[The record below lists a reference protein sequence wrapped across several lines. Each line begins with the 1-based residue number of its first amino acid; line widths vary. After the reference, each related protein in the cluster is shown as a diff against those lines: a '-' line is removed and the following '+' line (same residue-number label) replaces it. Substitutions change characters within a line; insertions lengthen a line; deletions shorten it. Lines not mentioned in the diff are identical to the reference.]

1 MTAKAAFDVPK
12 KHSGG
17 AVTALLVNALEE
29 GPIAAV
35 VTVSDDRWTLKP
47 SSLVITSSH
56 ETIHEAGSRY
66 NWWIP
71 LIAALKTAVIERK
84 FRKIAVIGVPCV
96 VQALQAIR
104 TSDHD
109 LLRPYGRSIRLVI
122 GLFCTESFDYTEL
135 VERKLKREY
144 Q

>member
-1 MTAKAAFDVPK
+1 
-12 KHSGG
+12 
-17 AVTALLVNALEE
+17 
-29 GPIAAV
+29 
-35 VTVSDDRWTLKP
+35 KP
-47 SSLVITSSH
+47 SSVVITSS
-56 ETIHEAGSRY
+56 EEIIHQAGSRY

-144 Q
+144 QVDTWKVERLDVRKGNLEVTMKDQPPLLLPM